1 MQLQDLPTGHEFPP
15 ESLIITETEAAAYA
29 AAVGDTSAQP
39 ADRVPSM
46 AVVAAGL
53 SRFIKHLGLADG
65 TVEVVHA
72 SQEVSFNRPITPGE
86 NLEIRATLKSNAER
100 RESRFA
106 TVEMLFIDESGKVV
120 ASASSLVLVNTT

>member
-1 MQLQDLPTGHEFPP
+1 
-15 ESLIITETEAAAYA
+15 
-29 AAVGDTSAQP
+29 
-39 ADRVPSM
+39 M

-72 SQEVSFNRPITPGE
+72 SQEASFNRPITPGE

-106 TVEMLFIDESGKVV
+106 TVEMLFIDESGKEV